1 MPDAAIQAMR
11 EKADAIAIERARLT
25 TCMHRIFHLAGLTGL
40 KACLESELERLTA
53 ANDHDRNWIG

>member
-11 EKADAIAIERARLT
+11 EKADALAIERARLGSS
-25 TCMHRIFHLAGLTGL
+25 MRRIHALAGLTGL